1 MPEEMSIRCP
11 LKVSGRREYMED
23 LPRDKNKRGEK
34 KKTWNKKTKRVLCEE
49 FYEEIW
55 KCILRKIKVTFLAAA
70 RFARSIRTSGV
81 IYYQSNAKVCY
92 VCSS

>member
-34 KKTWNKKTKRVLCEE
+34 KKTWNKKNKKSFMQRVLVKRSSV
-49 FYEEIW
+49 FFVGRIKSDLPGGGALRAIYKNQW
-55 KCILRKIKVTFLAAA
+55 RNILSK
-70 RFARSIRTSGV
+70 
-81 IYYQSNAKVCY
+81 
-92 VCSS
+92 